1 MFNMKKIVSAMTAA
15 WMLAGLL
22 IMMTLTSCDK
32 NEPTVPDV
40 SLEIQD
46 VYDTSVEFTVTAH
59 GASLLT
65 YKLLSEY
72 DALPSAD
79 ELLTSGTMA
88 DPELTQ
94 VYNVRNLE
102 PETQYRIA
110 AAARYADGRV
120 SAVCEK
126 AFTTEESQAIV
137 PSLVLRDAV
146 ALSTS
151 IKFTLVPDKAEKVA
165 YMCVPASEGV
175 PTPETILSEGQQ
187 ADPGMTDQYAVAGLA
202 SLTEYIIAAVA
213 ESADGTCSEVQSE
226 TVTTLEPEPVAI
238 GDWYYS
244 DGTWS
249 SGAQSPLE
257 GKDCIGIVV
266 LTGRSTVANGE
277 DTGVYYTKN
286 GSSRMDNINGYVIAL
301 KDVAGGKTFAWGSHD
316 VDGDDGAGTTH
327 LDTDFMGYYNTMQ
340 IKAKAE
346 EKAGGLSDDPVNNYP
361 AAYAAVELYEEEVP
375 APEISSGWFLPSAQQ
390 MHYAYL
396 YNEVID
402 EAIAKLG
409 DAAVPI
415 LRNDARY
422 WSSTEH
428 WAQNG
433 CRYWSYM
440 VCLDSSVFDP
450 GYISAQQKTKEYKV
464 RAWLVF

>member
-1 MFNMKKIVSAMTAA
+1 
-15 WMLAGLL
+15 MLAGLL
-22 IMMTLTSCDK
+22 IMMTLASCDK

-40 SLEIQD
+40 SLEIQN

-110 AAARYADGRV
+110 AAARYADGSV

-238 GDWYYS
+238 GDLYYS

-257 GKDCIGIVV
+257 G
-266 LTGRSTVANGE
+266 
-277 DTGVYYTKN
+277 
-286 GSSRMDNINGYVIAL
+286 
-301 KDVAGGKTFAWGSHD
+301 
-316 VDGDDGAGTTH
+316 
-327 LDTDFMGYYNTMQ
+327 
-340 IKAKAE
+340 
-346 EKAGGLSDDPVNNYP
+346 
-361 AAYAAVELYEEEVP
+361 
-375 APEISSGWFLPSAQQ
+375 
-390 MHYAYL
+390 
-396 YNEVID
+396 
-402 EAIAKLG
+402 
-409 DAAVPI
+409 
-415 LRNDARY
+415 
-422 WSSTEH
+422 
-428 WAQNG
+428 
-433 CRYWSYM
+433 
-440 VCLDSSVFDP
+440 
-450 GYISAQQKTKEYKV
+450 
-464 RAWLVF
+464 